1 MKEREGEREKEAERD
16 AESAARGVK
25 AKEMESSWTQD
36 SKKENIEWGE
46 HLHMYE
52 ETYFLY
58 SIVLTTISQARDI
71 VVSTIYYN
79 QQNYWCVIVGS
90 TCWCL
95 MSGRY
100 ILGLTD
106 RQMTYDV

>member
-79 QQNYWCVIVGS
+79 QLVCIDSANSLVPENSFRPVF
-90 TCWCL
+90 CL
-95 MSGRY
+95 
-100 ILGLTD
+100 
-106 RQMTYDV
+106 